1 MEFIYLSIAASVLLC
16 LAKLSGLI
24 RWRWLCVFSP
34 VLAAVAIVVLIGM
47 IAGRIEV

>member
-1 MEFIYLSIAASVLLC
+1 MEFIYLSIVFSVLLI

-24 RWRWLCVFSP
+24 RWSWWIVASP